1 MVKRD
6 DAPMTILV
14 TGVAGFIGYHVAE
27 ALMARGD
34 DVIGIDNL
42 CDYYDVALKQA
53 RLDRLENHHAFTFKQ
68 IDIADDGDMVTLSRS
83 VGAVTGVVHLAA
95 QAGVRYSLI
104 NPQAYV
110 RDNIG
115 GHLNVLEMC
124 RHIEEL
130 RHIVYASSSSI
141 YGANEKVPY
150 SEADRVDRP
159 VSLYAASKKADEAI
173 AHTYS
178 HLYGIPATGLRFFT
192 VYGPWGRPD
201 MAYYSFTEAV
211 LRGDTI
217 HAFNHGDMRRDFTYI
232 DDVVAGVIAALD
244 QPPIAQVG
252 DVPHRV
258 YNIGSNESVGLLQF
272 IELIEAA
279 VGKKAYVKM
288 APMQP
293 GDVKETYAD
302 ITAIGRDLGF
312 KPRTSLEAGISLF
325 VRWYRDYHGH

>member
-1 MVKRD
+1 
-6 DAPMTILV
+6 
-14 TGVAGFIGYHVAE
+14 
-27 ALMARGD
+27 
-34 DVIGIDNL
+34 
-42 CDYYDVALKQA
+42 
-53 RLDRLENHHAFTFKQ
+53 
-68 IDIADDGDMVTLSRS
+68 
-83 VGAVTGVVHLAA
+83 
-95 QAGVRYSLI
+95 
-104 NPQAYV
+104 
-110 RDNIG
+110 
-115 GHLNVLEMC
+115 
-124 RHIEEL
+124 
-130 RHIVYASSSSI
+130 
-141 YGANEKVPY
+141 
-150 SEADRVDRP
+150 
-159 VSLYAASKKADEAI
+159 
-173 AHTYS
+173 
-178 HLYGIPATGLRFFT
+178 
-192 VYGPWGRPD
+192 